1 MTINPL
7 PRQPQPVANRP
18 PLRAPEF
25 RPVDIAAC
33 LKRLRR
39 LTRAGK
45 RLGWPAAR
53 HCGTKFHI
61 HAAKANFQT
70 FFAVFLKKFCQFKK
84 SL

>member
-7 PRQPQPVANRP
+7 PRQPQLVANRP

-45 RLGWPAAR
+45 RLG
-53 HCGTKFHI
+53 
-61 HAAKANFQT
+61 
-70 FFAVFLKKFCQFKK
+70 
-84 SL
+84 